1 MRSLQIRPI
10 ANSISPAELQRRLVL
25 RCGRRRQTFNLGLL
39 RSMALALVCSIPWV
53 AVRAATPAVPKPAS
67 LADLFPDTVLARGKG
82 IEVTQSQVEEM
93 YSAFKSHRAAIGQQ
107 VPEGA
112 RAQIEGE
119 ILDKLIATKL
129 CLNRATPAD
138 REEARGI
145 ADKFVSEQIRLSP
158 SEDSFNR
165 QLMAVG
171 MTPEKFRAQVL
182 EQAIVKAVIDRE
194 VPVSQA
200 ISSDQIREFYD
211 KNPELFQQPE
221 LVRVSHVL
229 ISTKA
234 AEGAVPIP
242 EDEVAKKR
250 ALALEVLAKARAG
263 AKFADLVRE
272 YSDDE
277 ASKSRGGEY
286 TIARASEDPGR
297 AVVPEFEAAAFS
309 LEVNQVSDLVTTIYG
324 FHIVK
329 ALEKIPSRQQ
339 PLAAVSD
346 KIGETLRQEA
356 VQNALPA
363 YIAKLR
369 KEAQVEILS
378 QSGNGR

>member
-1 MRSLQIRPI
+1 MRSLEIRPI
-10 ANSISPAELQRRLVL
+10 TNSIPPGEPQRRWV
-25 RCGRRRQTFNLGLL
+25 RRFGMGRQICKLGLL
-39 RSMALALVCSIPWV
+39 RSVVLALACWIPWV
-53 AVRAATPAVPKPAS
+53 AVQAATPAVPRPSS
-67 LADLFPDTVLARGKG
+67 LADLFPDAVLARGNG
-82 IEVTQSQVEEM
+82 VEVTQSQVEEM

-119 ILDKLIATKL
+119 ILEKLIATKL
-129 CLNRATPAD
+129 CLNRATTAD

-145 ADKFVSEQIRLSP
+145 ADKFVSEQIKLAP

-182 EQAIVKAVIDRE
+182 EQAIVKSVIDRE

-200 ISSDQIREFYD
+200 ISSAQIREFYD
-211 KNPELFQQPE
+211 KNPELFLEPE

-234 AEGAVPIP
+234 AEGAVRIP
-242 EDEVAKKR
+242 EDQVARKR
-250 ALALEVLAKARAG
+250 TLALEVLAKARDG

-277 ASKSRGGEY
+277 ASKARGGEY

-309 LEVNQVSDLVTTIYG
+309 LGVNQISDLVVTIYG

-329 ALEKIPSRQQ
+329 ALEKIPARQQ

-356 VQNALPA
+356 VQKALPD

-369 KEAQVEILS
+369 NEAQVVILP
-378 QSGNGR
+378 QSGNGQ